1 MIRWLQWVVTNKC
14 VLWVVKIL
22 QRLEAFHCAHWLLSN
37 LIFPRA
43 NEIVQLKL
51 EYICRLFSEAA
62 CLNEKLVIQTRK
74 FYDSILSRVLVCT
87 MLEAFFF
94 FNLERYL
101 NYALWFNVSL
111 FLLSPSS
118 HNFHEDRSPVEEWK
132 HMANKVIQIYATRA
146 HMSFGPL

>member
-111 FLLSPSS
+111 FLLSPSF